1 MSAMSTPLI
10 TNHLLQLLAD
20 ADRHVLLQ
28 HCDVVQLQFA
38 DILCEPNQRYRYLYF
53 PLSGFISLV
62 TKLAGHKPL
71 EMGLIGNEGMLGV
84 TLALDINQAPMQAVV
99 QGKGTAWRIDI
110 ADLQKFLLRCPQLQH
125 VLQQYLFVQLS
136 QLTQSAACAHFHAL
150 NPRLARW
157 LLMSHDR
164 AHSSEFYLTHQFL
177 ADMLGVRR
185 SGVTVAAGILQ
196 KQQFIRYSR
205 GMIHILDRAALQH
218 IACECYQAGLD
229 DYRAMLGEPGTD
241 TSDSAIRQGY
251 AQGTP

>member
-1 MSAMSTPLI
+1 MSAVPVPLI
-10 TNHLLQLLAD
+10 TNHLLQLLSNK
-20 ADRHVLLQ
+20 DRHTLLQ
-28 HCDVVQLQFA
+28 YCDVVKLTFA
-38 DILCEPNQRYRYLYF
+38 DILCEPSQRYRYLYF

-62 TKLAGHKPL
+62 TKLDGHKPL

-84 TLALDINQAPMQAVV
+84 TLALGVTTAPMQAVV
-99 QGKGTAWRIDI
+99 QGKGTAWRIDV
-110 ADLQKFLLRCPQLQH
+110 ADLQQFLLQCPQLQH

-229 DYRAMLGEPGTD
+229 DYRALLGEPDTD